1 MKNKLISK
9 IKKIFQQ
16 SAVSNENT
24 SPDFVEYMGLRL
36 PPPSI
41 RFCTTDWK
49 KDEFFIKSASHEVN
63 RLQKLTGLNENSTL
77 LDIGSGQGRL
87 PIGILATLGKIKA
100 YFGVDVSMSSVEW
113 CKRNISEYHP
123 CFNFIFTDF
132 QNPRYAPRGVP
143 FRNPIQL
150 PLADNSCDVI
160 FLYSV
165 FTHMDSDD
173 VIAYLREIR
182 RILKPKGRAL
192 FTVYVESECPDEE
205 ENPIDYLS
213 ELGESTG
220 RLHRVRFN
228 KNYFEKLIVSNSLNI
243 FSFSYHCED
252 VTKQSVYV
260 VEKTF

>member
-1 MKNKLISK
+1 MKKKVVSK
-9 IKKIFQQ
+9 IKKIFHN
-16 SAVSNENT
+16 ADLSNENVNL
-24 SPDFVEYMGLRL
+24 DFVEYMGLRL

-49 KDEFFIKSASHEVN
+49 NDEFFIKSASREVK
-63 RLQKLTGLNENSTL
+63 RLEELAGLNVNSTI

-100 YFGVDVSMSSVEW
+100 YFGVDVSMPSVEW
-113 CKRNISEYHP
+113 CKRNISEHHP
-123 CFNFIFTDF
+123 CFHFIFTDF
-132 QNPRYAPRGVP
+132 QNPRYSPKGVE
-143 FRNPIQL
+143 FRYPIQL
-150 PLADNSCDVI
+150 PLADKSCDVI

-182 RILKPKGRAL
+182 RLLTPQGRAL
-192 FTVYVESECPDEE
+192 FTIYVEDDCPDEE
-205 ENPIDYLS
+205 ENPASYLS

-228 KNYFEKLIVSNSLNI
+228 QKYFENLISLNHLKVS
-243 FSFSYHCED
+243 SFKYRCED

-260 VEKTF
+260 VGQAS